1 LKFSSVKIWPI
12 ICTNLID
19 ILYNYLKLITINA
32 LVHLILSDFV
42 EISPFCHTAALPYG
56 VALGGQVATDQSFQ
70 LPLLGVGDAQQTE
83 DHRRSVRGEDILL
96 LARPFLGQHGKR
108 YGNPN
113 LCFSAD
119 AQARLLPVAAK
130 PLQPESSL

>member
-1 LKFSSVKIWPI
+1 MKFSSVKIWPI

-19 ILYNYLKLITINA
+19 ILYKAVAGAECNTVI
-32 LVHLILSDFV
+32 